1 MVDSKGVSLLN
12 QHFSVNTTTAYN
24 KGWNGAVIEYKPDTV
39 YVSPSAPT
47 WDAATKKLSTTVYPR
62 NEAGENIVASGFV
75 VKINGQAAYD
85 AGAATANVSSVVGES
100 VSYSHS
106 NTRLALTATA
116 KNSSGT
122 VLKRNNIYLSTKNV
136 YQYSEWTTTKPSDM
150 TGWTEVNVFNGL
162 NGSQTKY
169 DRILKVVVT
178 DYMNRTTTIYNSTQ
192 AVDFYIGRTQITANT
207 TKRYYKPSV
216 CDFNNISIQ

>member
-1 MVDSKGVSLLN
+1 MVDSNGASLLKQN
-12 QHFSVNTTTAYN
+12 FSVNTTTAYN
-24 KGWNGAVIEYKPDTV
+24 RGWNGAVIEYKPDTV
-39 YVSPSAPT
+39 YVSPNTPT

-62 NEAGENIVASGFV
+62 NEAGENIVASGFI

-106 NTRLALTATA
+106 NTRLALTAAA

-136 YQYSEWTTTKPSDM
+136 YQYSEWTTAKPSDM

-162 NGSQTKY
+162 NGSQTKFEKC
-169 DRILKVVVT
+169 LKIVVT
-178 DYMNRTTTIYNSTQ
+178 DYRGNTTKVYDSTQ
-192 AVDFYIGRTQITANT
+192 VADFYIGRTQITANT

-216 CDFNNISIQ
+216 CDFNNVAIM